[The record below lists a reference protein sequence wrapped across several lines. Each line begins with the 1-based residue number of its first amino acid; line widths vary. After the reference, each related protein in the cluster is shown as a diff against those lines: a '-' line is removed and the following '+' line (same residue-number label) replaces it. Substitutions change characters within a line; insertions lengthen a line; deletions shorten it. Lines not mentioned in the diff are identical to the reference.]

1 MAIKFITEFKE
12 KLIENKVNKRLIRM
26 IEDKTSVFGPKRK
39 GPNILINKFLRTEDS
54 FFHKILKFKTQ
65 EENKNPI
72 PLSKD
77 E

>member
-1 MAIKFITEFKE
+1 
-12 KLIENKVNKRLIRM
+12 M

-65 EENKNPI
+65 EENKNSI

-77 E
+77 D